1 MWKTFGQLFGSKM
14 KEAKIQVHSLAD
26 SKCQTLICVSL
37 DDLTVDRIKSL
48 AQSTLAEWIAQT
60 DYTMYNAIITNLLLP
75 NLLKP
80 IPQILTQQIRNF
92 AKCINR
98 WMVNALHGYSGK
110 ILSIWQLGK
119 MNKTLHFPDKFI
131 QLKTAAVNSM
141 SHLLRRYTSLNHLA
155 TAACAVLKNQQQ
167 VNQMISDLS
176 KVDFKN
182 VQVKLILFSTKYVF
196 IVIFLF

>member
-1 MWKTFGQLFGSKM
+1 M

-119 MNKTLHFPDKFI
+119 MNKTPFSRQIYSTEDCSCKFNVAFTTPLHITKPSSHC
-131 QLKTAAVNSM
+131 SM
-141 SHLLRRYTSLNHLA
+141 RRP
-155 TAACAVLKNQQQ
+155 
-167 VNQMISDLS
+167 
-176 KVDFKN
+176 
-182 VQVKLILFSTKYVF
+182 
-196 IVIFLF
+196 

>member
-1 MWKTFGQLFGSKM
+1 M
-14 KEAKIQVHSLAD
+14 AD